1 MKWTLWAL
9 ANSVTHFIYETHWK
23 IAANKHCV
31 VWIGNLEKGN
41 TRENLNDVLWFRLK
55 NVVGGGNI

>member
-1 MKWTLWAL
+1 MWAL
-9 ANSVTHFIYETHWK
+9 ANSVIHFIYETHWK
-23 IAANKHCV
+23 IATNKNCV